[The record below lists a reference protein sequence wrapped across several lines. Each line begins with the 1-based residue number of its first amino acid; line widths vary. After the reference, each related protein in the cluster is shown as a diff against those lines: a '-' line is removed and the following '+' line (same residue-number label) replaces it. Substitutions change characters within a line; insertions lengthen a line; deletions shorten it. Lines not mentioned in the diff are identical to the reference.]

1 MSDAIIDKR
10 LAMTADSKPGVDWA
24 IVRQRFEAGESANS
38 IGLDVG
44 ITRQAI
50 FKRAKK
56 GVWRKQGALKPIE
69 SHQTGAR
76 GLASPTRMN
85 GVIEAVE
92 RGLTLAQA
100 AAVIGV
106 HRNTVRHWREGNEDF
121 ADAVEAAEARRIETQ
136 LNNMLTAAKTDWRAS
151 HQLLRAFDKRF
162 SDARGDGHAPAVTVH
177 IGSDRSTVD
186 DFITIEG

>member
-1 MSDAIIDKR
+1 
-10 LAMTADSKPGVDWA
+10 
-24 IVRQRFEAGESANS
+24 VRERFEAGESPDS

-44 ITRQAI
+44 VSRQAI

-56 GVWRKQGALKPIE
+56 GAWRKQGALKPIE

-76 GLASPTRMN
+76 G
-85 GVIEAVE
+85 
-92 RGLTLAQA
+92 LAQA

-136 LNNMLTAAKTDWRAS
+136 LNNMLAAAKTDWRAS

-162 SDARGDGHAPAVTVH
+162 SDTRGDGQAPTVTVH

-186 DFITIEG
+186 DSITIGG

>member
-1 MSDAIIDKR
+1 MSDAIIDRR
-10 LAMTADSKPGVDWA
+10 LAITADSKPGVDWA

-38 IGLDVG
+38 IGLDIGV
-44 ITRQAI
+44 TRQAI

-56 GVWRKQGALKPIE
+56 GAWREQGALKPIE

-100 AAVIGV
+100 AAIIGV
-106 HRNTVRHWREGNEDF
+106 HRNTVRHWREGNEYF

-136 LNNMLTAAKTDWRAS
+136 LNNMLTAARTDWRAS

-162 SDARGDGHAPAVTVH
+162 SDARGDGHAPTVTVH
-177 IGSDRSTVD
+177 IGSDRLAVD
-186 DFITIEG
+186 DSIKI